1 MEAPQD
7 NAILKSLKVDRDREH
22 ELRAVL
28 TQVDLMQ
35 VVHRSYIASDRRSNE
50 RGDGTLWVRWTA

>member
-28 TQVDLMQ
+28 TQVDLIQ
-35 VVHRSYIASDRRSNE
+35 VMHRSYIASDRRSNE
-50 RGDGTLWVRWTA
+50 REDGAL